1 MTNGE
6 FEKVYKDKKLTE
18 YICAQ
23 ARRHFKYADDIE
35 DAKQEAWIS
44 VSMTNVSCTPGV
56 YENAAYRAIHAYYE
70 RCLWR
75 SKKEI
80 PDSLCGGII
89 DR

>member
-23 ARRHFKYADDIE
+23 ARRHFKYSDDID

-56 YENAAYRAIHAYYE
+56 YEKAAYNAIHAIWD
-70 RCLWR
+70 RVR
-75 SKKEI
+75 NRAKKEI
-80 PDSLCGGII
+80 PISLINGPS
-89 DR
+89 